1 MEVQIFFE
9 SPPSVLASGS
19 WFIRRM
25 QAACLGVLVILDP
38 IGGWKA
44 LSSLC
49 DSSAFCSWGTRVLL
63 EVTGW
68 LVAEPD
74 LDAQS
79 LQLAATAG
87 GFPT

>member
-1 MEVQIFFE
+1 MNLHHL
-9 SPPSVLASGS
+9 SWLLAPGLSVR
-19 WFIRRM
+19 I

-38 IGGWKA
+38 VEGWKA

-49 DSSAFCSWGTRVLL
+49 DNSAFCSWGTRVLL

-79 LQLAATAG
+79 LQLRPLRE
-87 GFPT
+87 GFLLRLRLL